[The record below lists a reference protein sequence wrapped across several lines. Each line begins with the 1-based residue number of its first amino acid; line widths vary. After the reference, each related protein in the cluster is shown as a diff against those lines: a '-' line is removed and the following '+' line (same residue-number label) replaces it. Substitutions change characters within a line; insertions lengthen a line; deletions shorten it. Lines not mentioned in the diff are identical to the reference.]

1 MADFF
6 EKHDKSKFEIHAFS
20 FGPDKND
27 GMRQR
32 AVRAFDHFHDVRNK
46 TDEEIV
52 HLARALEIDIAFDL
66 KGCTQGCRPHIF
78 ALRAAPIQINY
89 LGYPGSMGVDYMDY
103 LIADKAIIPQELAKF
118 YKEKII
124 LLPESYQCN
133 TFISTDDLIL
143 SNKLSEEVPQNKF
156 IFCSFNNNYKITP
169 SIFNVCMEILL
180 ACPDSALW
188 LLEDNA
194 IAAENLKATAE
205 TAGVSSSRL
214 IFAKRVP
221 LIEHLSRHKLAHL
234 FLDTFPCSAHT
245 TASDALRM
253 GLPIVSYAGKSFASR
268 VCTSLIRSVDSTY
281 ATPST
286 LEDYVQMA
294 CSHYNKF
301 AVQAYKKNQLNPGKI
316 FDAARYTHDF
326 LNKISALN

>member
-1 MADFF
+1 
-6 EKHDKSKFEIHAFS
+6 
-20 FGPDKND
+20 
-27 GMRQR
+27 MRQR
-32 AVRAFDHFHDVRNK
+32 AVRAFDHFHEVKNK

-52 HLARALEIDIAFDL
+52 LLARALEIDIAFDL
-66 KGCTQGCRPHIF
+66 KGCTQGCRPRIF

-103 LIADKAIIPQELAKF
+103 LVADNAIIPQELAKF

-133 TFISTDDLIL
+133 TFMSSDDLIL
-143 SNKLSEEVPQNKF
+143 STKLSEGVPQDKF

-169 SIFNVCMEILL
+169 SIFNAWMEILL

-194 IAAENLKATAE
+194 IAAENLKTSAE
-205 TAGVSSSRL
+205 KAGVSSNRL

-253 GLPIVSYAGKSFASR
+253 DLPIVSYAGKSFASR
-268 VCTSLIRSVDSTY
+268 VCTSLLRSVDSTY

-286 LEDYVQMA
+286 LEEYVQMA
-294 CSHYNKF
+294 CNHYNKYTN
-301 AVQAYKKNQLNPGKI
+301 QKYRKNKFNPSNI

-326 LNKISALN
+326 LNKISELQ